1 VYYDILVKLIVSS
14 NGRLIIPEEVTGLLR
29 VVQRNTG
36 RLQSLTDDLLDQQR
50 IEAGTLA
57 INKERASIGE
67 VIMEVVEEYEHV
79 LGEKDQQ
86 MKLIIPDTMDPLCF
100 DTDRVSQVLLNL
112 LSNASKYSREG
123 SSITLHVSEEK
134 DFITVCVA
142 DEGLGLSEED
152 IGMLFSLLAELTSQ
166 SIVRLAEQALV

>member
-79 LGEKDQQ
+79 LGRK
-86 MKLIIPDTMDPLCF
+86 IN
-100 DTDRVSQVLLNL
+100 R
-112 LSNASKYSREG
+112 
-123 SSITLHVSEEK
+123 
-134 DFITVCVA
+134 
-142 DEGLGLSEED
+142 
-152 IGMLFSLLAELTSQ
+152 
-166 SIVRLAEQALV
+166 